1 MDEPAPPSARTV
13 GGSSPVDNRLASR
26 RTASVFPGSN
36 VRYAPGENAPREVV
50 DEARDGSQETADS
63 SARMMKALVG
73 QLGAHEALYPVDGK
87 GKELR
92 PVGP

>member
-1 MDEPAPPSARTV
+1 MNE
-13 GGSSPVDNRLASR
+13 L
-26 RTASVFPGSN
+26 
-36 VRYAPGENAPREVV
+36 VRMCQISFGF
-50 DEARDGSQETADS
+50 EARMPIFGFVGCTRRPHSPIEAVENSSLGVQNVVADS

-92 PVGP
+92 PVVP